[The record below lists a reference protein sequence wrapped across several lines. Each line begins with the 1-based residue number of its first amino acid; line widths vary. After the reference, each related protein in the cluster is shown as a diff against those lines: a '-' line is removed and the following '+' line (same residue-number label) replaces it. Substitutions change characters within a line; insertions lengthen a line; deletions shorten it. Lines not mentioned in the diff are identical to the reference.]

1 VLDAIAPGLVERAA
15 LSEAKRLE
23 FVDALQ
29 PTVEEFLKDSSI
41 CVYTTGS
48 YGRREASI
56 DETGRS
62 RSDIDLFILDTAIDE
77 TGRIDGLTTIRLQA
91 ALIETADSLRFP
103 PFDGDGKFLGVHWLN
118 DMKEEIGSDTE
129 DANNLFT
136 ARLLLLLESQP
147 LVNAAEHQSALEL
160 LIGEYLR
167 DADRHPD
174 DFMPAFLLNDIA
186 RYWRTLCLNYEHRLR
201 DSRGTPQ
208 GRLKN
213 HKLGF
218 SRMLTCYSG
227 ILQLA
232 SSFKLHATVS
242 STAVLETV
250 LTSPI
255 DRLVAIADRHDDLRL
270 TVQLAIE
277 RYDWF
282 LSTLCQN
289 KSDALDCLG
298 SESGH
303 GEARAM
309 QRDFHLALVEIYK
322 HLLADTELERFALM

>member
-1 VLDAIAPGLVERAA
+1 MLETIAPGLVERAA
-15 LSEAKRLE
+15 RSEAKRTE
-23 FVDALQ
+23 FIASLAPRMEGLLQDA
-29 PTVEEFLKDSSI
+29 SI

-48 YGRREASI
+48 YGRREAWI
-56 DETGRS
+56 DDADIS

-77 TGRIDGLTTIRLQA
+77 NARIDGLTTIRLQA
-91 ALIETADSLRFP
+91 SLIETADRLAFP

-129 DANNLFT
+129 DAKNLFT

-147 LVNAAEHQSALEL
+147 LVNDGEHRSALEL
-160 LIGEYLR
+160 LVGEYLR
-167 DADRHPD
+167 DADRHPT
-174 DFMPAFLLNDIA
+174 DFLPAFILNDIA

-201 DSRGTPQ
+201 DSRGTPK

-227 ILQLA
+227 IIHVV
-232 SSFKLHATVS
+232 SSFRLNGTVS
-242 STAVLETV
+242 STDVLETA

-255 DRLVAIADRHDDLRL
+255 DRLVTIADRHPDVTDPIA
-270 TVQLAIE
+270 TAIQ

-282 LSTLCQN
+282 LSTLGQD
-289 KSDALDCLG
+289 KTGALALLDSDR
-298 SESGH
+298 GH
-303 GEARAM
+303 AEARAK
-309 QRDFHLALVEIYK
+309 QQDFHLALVQVYK
-322 HLLADTELERFALM
+322 AMLAGTELERFALM